1 MKRFIVFCLLF
12 ALAAP
17 CINARKPKKKAG
29 EVEGQVY
36 RDETYNFELTLPENW
51 KYRIN
56 KVKENFRMTLT
67 QKNYEVPPDYLDA
80 PDYTQ
85 VPRFVVYAD
94 TSTMAPLPFLDSL
107 LSDSYSSDQKK
118 EMLKEFEILHDYTE
132 GRDEVVP
139 RSRKPITVN
148 DNKGVLWTAQGKY
161 VKEVSLSSSSNATD
175 ADYNKRVYGAY
186 GGIIAAVRK
195 DNQIVVFHLICEWAY
210 FPTVFEEV
218 MTIINTL
225 KWESVEAEK

>member
-1 MKRFIVFCLLF
+1 MKKFIVICLLF
-12 ALAAP
+12 TLAAP
-17 CINARKPKKKAG
+17 CIYARKPKKKAG
-29 EVEGQVY
+29 EVKEQVY
-36 RDETYNFELTLPENW
+36 SDKTYNFEIEFLKNW
-51 KYRIN
+51 KYRIS
-56 KVKENFRMTLT
+56 KLKENFRVTLT

-85 VPRFVVYAD
+85 VPRLVIYAD

-118 EMLKEFEILHDYTE
+118 EMLKEFEILHDYTD

-186 GGIIAAVRK
+186 GGAIAAVRK
-195 DNQIVVFHLICEWAY
+195 DDQIVVFHLICEWTY

-218 MTIINTL
+218 MSMVNSL
-225 KWESVEAEK
+225 KWETAEAEK